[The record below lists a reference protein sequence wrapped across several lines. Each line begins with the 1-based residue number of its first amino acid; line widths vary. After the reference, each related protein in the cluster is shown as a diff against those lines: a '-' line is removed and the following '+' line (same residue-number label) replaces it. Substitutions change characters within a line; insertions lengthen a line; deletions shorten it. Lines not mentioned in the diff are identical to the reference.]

1 MNALV
6 VGGAGYIG
14 SVVVE
19 ELVRARHS
27 VIVYDDL
34 STGHKDAVHPLA
46 LLVPGGLADR
56 AKLDEAFRTK
66 EIDCVVHLAAK
77 SLVAESVERPD
88 LYHEVNVE
96 QGILLLDAMRAHGVR
111 DVVFSSSASVYDPD
125 APMPLLETSTLRP
138 TNPYGETKLR
148 FERVLAERAGREELR
163 YVALRYF
170 NVAGASIDRGEDH
183 RNETHLVPLLLDA
196 ALGLRGPVPVFGH
209 DYPTEDGT
217 AVRDYVHVL
226 DIADAH
232 VRALRYLAEGGKS
245 LALNLGAGRGV
256 SVQEMIA
263 AVERVTGKK
272 VPTRAAPRRAG
283 DPPVLIASS
292 EAARRVIG
300 WSPQFDDLT
309 VILETAWDWRARH
322 PEGYANDDRTRRSG
336 S

>member
-1 MNALV
+1 V

-27 VIVYDDL
+27 TLVYDDL

-46 LLVPGGLADR
+46 LLVPGALRDR
-56 AKLDEAFRTK
+56 ATLDRAFRTK
-66 EIDCVVHLAAK
+66 EIDGVVHLAAK
-77 SLVAESVERPD
+77 SLVGESVQRPD

-96 QGILLLDAMRAHGVR
+96 QGALLLDAMRDHGVK
-111 DVVFSSSASVYDPD
+111 DIVFSSSAAVYDPD
-125 APMPLLETSTLRP
+125 APMPLVETSSLRP

-148 FERVLAERAGREELR
+148 FERMMAERAERGELR

-183 RNETHLVPLLLDA
+183 RNETHLIPLLLDA
-196 ALGLRGPVPVFGH
+196 ALGLRGPVPVFGS

-217 AVRDYVHVL
+217 AVRDYIHVL

-232 VRALRYLAEGGKS
+232 VRALRHLAGGGPS

-256 SVQEMIA
+256 SVRAMVQ
-263 AVERVTGKK
+263 AVERVTGRS
-272 VPTRAAPRRAG
+272 VPTTEAPRRAG

-292 EAARRVIG
+292 AAARRVLG
-300 WSPQFDDLT
+300 WDPQFEDVN
-309 VILETAWDWRARH
+309 VILETAWDWRVRH
-322 PEGYANDDRTRRSG
+322 PEGYAA
-336 S
+336 